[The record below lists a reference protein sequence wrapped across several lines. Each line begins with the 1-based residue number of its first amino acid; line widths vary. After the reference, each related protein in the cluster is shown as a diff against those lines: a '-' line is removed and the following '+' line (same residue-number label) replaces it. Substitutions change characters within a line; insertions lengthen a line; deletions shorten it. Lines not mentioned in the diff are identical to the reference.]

1 MPVHIIPAPQHL
13 TTTSTPLPHLTHDE
27 YATLTAHLTSWAPH
41 AAAHLTAVMSAHT
54 DTLVST
60 STDHTP
66 RSINATL
73 NTDLTA
79 ESYQLTATHDHIALT
94 AADQAGAFYAINA
107 LIQALR
113 TPGVEGFTAHS
124 TPTYPTRGVMLDLA
138 RHFFGVD
145 TITSVIDVASAYGLN
160 RLHLHLSD
168 DQGWRIEIDG
178 HPALTE
184 RASAND
190 VDGGAGGYLTLAD
203 YEAIQQYAAAHAMT
217 VVPEIDLP
225 GHTHALQV
233 AYPQVSPDGKPRE
246 PYAGI
251 DVGFSW
257 VNLTADATWVLL
269 DDIVGSLA
277 RTTHGEYVHVGGDEV
292 KQVSRPDYEQFMGR
306 LGELVAAHGKKLVV
320 WQEAAGSPLPQGTQ
334 VQYWTHE
341 FNQDNLAQLADTAE
355 HTGVEVIASPAYHTY
370 LDLKPVPDFPL
381 GLTWAGLVPLRAAYE
396 WTPAAAMPVIPSRM
410 ITGVETCL
418 WTETIRTPHDIMTML
433 LPRLPAVAS
442 VAWGSPVDYPQF
454 VHAIATHHHTWW
466 QPNGWSHYPD
476 PDVPWQQ

>member
-1 MPVHIIPAPQHL
+1 MG
-13 TTTSTPLPHLTHDE
+13 
-27 YATLTAHLTSWAPH
+27 
-41 AAAHLTAVMSAHT
+41 
-54 DTLVST
+54 
-60 STDHTP
+60 TP
-66 RSINATL
+66 RSRPPHCCGVRAHGHSGQHVNRPHPRTINTTL

-79 ESYQLTATHDHIALT
+79 ESFQLTATRDHIALT

-190 VDGGAGGYLTLAD
+190 VDGGAGRYLTLAD
-203 YEAIQQYAAAHAMT
+203 YEAIQEYAAAHAMI

-233 AYPQVSPDGKPRE
+233 AYPQVSPNGKPRE

-257 VNLTADATWVLL
+257 VHLTADATWELL

-277 RTTHGEYVHVGGDEV
+277 RTTHGEYLHVGGDEV
-292 KQVSRPDYEQFMGR
+292 KQVSRPEYEQFMGR

-341 FNQDNLAQLADTAE
+341 FNQDNLAQLAT

-466 QPNGWSHYPD
+466 HPNGWTHYPD